1 MANKLRSTVVSYPGY
16 QINGLSFT
24 TMDRDSNRVT
34 QNCGVMVVA
43 KALQISSSK
52 DKYPHSGDMTFY
64 GVISEIWQLHYLLV
78 KKIIFKCD
86 WVDDRGVT
94 VDDLGFTVV
103 DLNRIGYK
111 SDCFIL
117 ACHAKQV
124 FYVKDQIDNSK
135 SIACTVAE
143 KFNNLNGNDCDDM
156 EVYVPLSKKLPVC
169 NFDDVDDEDI
179 YDRPDCDAILADED
193 LENE

>member
-1 MANKLRSTVVSYPGY
+1 
-16 QINGLSFT
+16 
-24 TMDRDSNRVT
+24 MDRDSNRVT

-179 YDRPDCDAILADED
+179 YDRPDCDAILVDED

>member
-1 MANKLRSTVVSYPGY
+1 
-16 QINGLSFT
+16 
-24 TMDRDSNRVT
+24 MDRDSNRVT

-64 GVISEIWQLHYLLV
+64 GVINEIWQLDYLLV

-111 SDCFIL
+111 SDFL
-117 ACHAKQV
+117 
-124 FYVKDQIDNSK
+124 F
-135 SIACTVAE
+135 
-143 KFNNLNGNDCDDM
+143 
-156 EVYVPLSKKLPVC
+156 
-169 NFDDVDDEDI
+169 
-179 YDRPDCDAILADED
+179 
-193 LENE
+193 